1 MTSDTRTDVATPPV
15 ESRDVVCGMRVRSDS
30 PHRAVHGGTT
40 YPFCS
45 AGCASR
51 FRASPERYLRAEGAV
66 PEPKAGKSTW
76 TCPMHPQIVR
86 DGPGSC
92 PICGM
97 ALEPMGHEIEDDSE
111 LRDMS
116 RRFAISLLLVLPLV
130 ILEMG
135 GMLQGRHGEGAGS
148 RAWLSL
154 LLTTPIAT
162 WAAWPFYVRAFES
175 LRNRSPNMFTL
186 IGLGVVTSYVL
197 SAFAVLAPGMFPAS
211 GPGASGGAPVYF
223 EASGVIVTLVL
234 LGQVLELRARRHTR
248 GAIQMLLGLN
258 PASAHRLEAE
268 GVEREVPLGEVQV
281 GDRLRIRPGEKI
293 PVDGV
298 VLEGASAVDESMV
311 TGESVPVEKGMGA
324 RVIGGTLNQTG
335 SFVMRAERVGSET
348 LLARIVARVG
358 EAQRSRAP
366 IQRLADR
373 VSAVFVPIVV
383 LAAVITFL
391 IWAWIGPEP
400 RIARAVLNAVSV
412 LIIACP
418 CALGLATP
426 MSILVATGRSAR
438 MGVLFR
444 NAEAIEGMRQVDTL
458 LVDKTGTLTEG
469 APKLVTVVALS
480 PFPEVEVL
488 RLAAAVERASA
499 HPFAKAIVRGAE
511 DRGAPFGAS
520 ENFQSITGKGVRG
533 LVEGRRVLVGS
544 PALLSEEGADVRALA
559 SRAQALREE
568 GQSVLFVA
576 VDGVPAGLLS
586 VADPIKPGAPQALEA
601 LRKGGIRVIM
611 VTGDG
616 RATAD
621 AVARRLRI
629 EEVHA
634 DVSPEQKVDFVK
646 RLEEEGRV
654 VAMAGDGIND
664 APALAQA
671 HVGIAMGT
679 GADIAIESAAV
690 TLVKGDLQ
698 GIVRARRM
706 SERTVSNIRQNLF
719 FAFFYNTIGVPI
731 AAGALYPAFG
741 ILLSPM
747 IAAAAMSL
755 SSVSVIV
762 NALRLNRIPI
772 VAARA
777 VPALLLIVLA
787 ACSLLGCAKKGATR
801 ATRVAVTLGR
811 VETRDVPFALSAS
824 GSVEAIRSASVGS
837 QVGGTVTR
845 VAFREGDHVRQGQVL
860 IQLDSRPFRQA
871 YDQALAT
878 LARDRALA
886 EAARND
892 AERSRVLHEQNILS
906 QAEWDQSRTAAEA
919 AAATVRSDSAAATNA
934 RLNLDYAAIRA
945 PITGRSGRLMV
956 HEGDYVKASTSD
968 PLVTIIQPHPIR
980 VSFRIPE
987 RDVPLL
993 QRYRGQNPQIWVQPD
1008 SGRAPLLGRLA
1019 FVDNAIDAASG
1030 TLLVKGEF
1038 PNPDGR
1044 LVPGQFVDVRLVLYV
1059 APGATVVPVQ
1069 AVSTGQQGSYVYVM
1083 NADSTVS
1090 PRPIEVERTV
1100 EDLAV
1105 VTQGLKPGEPVVI
1118 DGQMRLS
1125 PGAKIAVRRAAG
1137 APG

>member
-1 MTSDTRTDVATPPV
+1 
-15 ESRDVVCGMRVRSDS
+15 
-30 PHRAVHGGTT
+30 
-40 YPFCS
+40 
-45 AGCASR
+45 
-51 FRASPERYLRAEGAV
+51 
-66 PEPKAGKSTW
+66 
-76 TCPMHPQIVR
+76 MHPQIVR
-86 DGPGSC
+86 DRPGSC

-97 ALEPMGHEIEDDSE
+97 ALEPMGGEVEDDHE

-116 RRFAISLLLVLPLV
+116 RRLAASAALVLPLL

-135 GMLQGRHGEGAGS
+135 GMLAGGVHGAGAGR
-148 RAWLSL
+148 RAWLLFL
-154 LLTTPIAT
+154 LATPVCT
-162 WAAWPFYVRAFES
+162 WGAWPFYIRAVES
-175 LRNRSPNMFTL
+175 IRNRSLNMFTL
-186 IGLGVVTSYVL
+186 IGLGVFTSYTL
-197 SAFAVLAPGMFPAS
+197 SALAVLAPGIFPAS
-211 GPGASGGAPVYF
+211 FRGPSGEVPDYF
-223 EASGVIVTLVL
+223 EASGVIVALVL
-234 LGQVLELRARRHTR
+234 LGQVLELRARRRTR
-248 GAIQMLLGLN
+248 GAIRMLLGLN
-258 PASAHRLEAE
+258 PASAHRLGADGSE
-268 GVEREVPLGEVQV
+268 VEVPLGEIQV
-281 GDRLRIRPGEKI
+281 GDRLRVRPGEKI

-298 VLEGASAVDESMV
+298 VLEGVSTVDESMV
-311 TGESVPVEKGMGA
+311 SGESLPVEKMPGA
-324 RVIGGTLNQTG
+324 RVVGGTLNQTG
-335 SFVMRAERVGSET
+335 SFVMRAERVGSDT
-348 LLARIVARVG
+348 LLARIVMMVG
-358 EAQRSRAP
+358 QAQRTRAP

-373 VSAVFVPIVV
+373 VSAIFVPVV
-383 LAAVITFL
+383 VAIAVITFAT
-391 IWAWIGPEP
+391 WALAGPDP
-400 RIARAVLNAVSV
+400 RLANAVVNTIAV

-426 MSILVATGRSAR
+426 MSIMVATGRAAR

-444 NAEAIEGMRQVDTL
+444 NAEAIEAMRQVDML
-458 LVDKTGTLTEG
+458 LVDKTGTLTLG
-469 APKLVTVVALS
+469 RPKLVRVLPVA
-480 PFPEVEVL
+480 PFQESELL
-488 RLAAAVERASA
+488 RLTAAVERGSS
-499 HPFAKAIVRGAE
+499 HPFGEAIVTGAE
-511 DRGAPFGAS
+511 ERGILPDAS
-520 ENFQSITGKGVRG
+520 EGFQSLTGKGVRG
-533 LVEGRRVLVGS
+533 IVSGRKVVVGT
-544 PALLSEEGADVRALA
+544 PALLSEERADVTSLGSQEA
-559 SRAQALREE
+559 ALRAE

-576 VDGVPAGLLS
+576 VDGALAGLLS
-586 VADPIKPGAPQALEA
+586 VADPIKPGASQALEA
-601 LRKGGIRVIM
+601 LRASGIRVIM

-616 RATAD
+616 RATAF
-621 AVARRLRI
+621 AVARRLGI

-634 DVSPEQKVDFVK
+634 EVLPEEKVELVK
-646 RLEEEGRV
+646 RLEGEGHV

-671 HVGIAMGT
+671 SVGIAMGT
-679 GADIAIESAAV
+679 GTDIAIESAAI
-690 TLVKGDLQ
+690 TLVKGDLD
-698 GIVRARRM
+698 GILRARRL
-706 SERTVSNIRQNLF
+706 SQATVSNIRQNLF

-731 AAGALYPAFG
+731 AAGTLYPVFG

-772 VAARA
+772 GAARA
-777 VPALLLIVLA
+777 VPALLPIVLA
-787 ACSLLGCAKKGATR
+787 ACSLLGCAKQGATR

-837 QVGGTVTR
+837 QVGGTVTS
-845 VAFREGDHVRQGQVL
+845 VAFREGDHVRQGQIL
-860 IQLDSRPFRQA
+860 IQLDARPFRQA
-871 YDQALAT
+871 CDQALAT

-886 EAARND
+886 EAAQND

-945 PITGRSGRLMV
+945 PIAGRSGRLMV

-1059 APGATVVPVQ
+1059 APRATVVPVQ

-1100 EDLAV
+1100 EDVAV
-1105 VTQGLKPGEPVVI
+1105 VTHGLKPGEPVVT